1 MDYPPC
7 SFPTFCSI
15 LSLQSFHP
23 ALVIKIYPTNL
34 QGSFLMCIVRSHI
47 RFCLYIFVFTLP
59 TTLFNKFTQPNI
71 SFLLS
76 TIIFINQ
83 TCLFA
88 SISFQPVLS
97 TLSFFFRNHF
107 LSQQPSQPIFFLFNH
122 FIGFPCLHHPPPA
135 IFFWQDFPF
144 PLFSLESLGG
154 SHVEESNCPFLG
166 FALPM
171 SRFQIILLRVE
182 LYVMLKV
189 MYPNCEI
196 YTVYRRAFVCL
207 LLAPSKV
214 VTSRRFYN
222 TQHLFLLTTPH
233 SD

>member
-23 ALVIKIYPTNL
+23 ALVIKTYPTNL

-59 TTLFNKFTQPNI
+59 TTLFNQFTQPNI

-88 SISFQPVLS
+88 SISFHPVLS
-97 TLSFFFRNHF
+97 TLSFFFNYLPQHLNSQFSQTILYYRNHF
-107 LSQQPSQPIFFLFNH
+107 LSQQPFQPISFSCSTMSLGFLTFTT
-122 FIGFPCLHHPPPA
+122 PPG
-135 IFFWQDFPF
+135 IFFSFVRLSHF
-144 PLFSLESLGG
+144 LCIYCKVLGG
-154 SHVEESNCPFLG
+154 
-166 FALPM
+166 AM
-171 SRFQIILLRVE
+171 
-182 LYVMLKV
+182 
-189 MYPNCEI
+189 
-196 YTVYRRAFVCL
+196 
-207 LLAPSKV
+207 
-214 VTSRRFYN
+214 
-222 TQHLFLLTTPH
+222 
-233 SD
+233 